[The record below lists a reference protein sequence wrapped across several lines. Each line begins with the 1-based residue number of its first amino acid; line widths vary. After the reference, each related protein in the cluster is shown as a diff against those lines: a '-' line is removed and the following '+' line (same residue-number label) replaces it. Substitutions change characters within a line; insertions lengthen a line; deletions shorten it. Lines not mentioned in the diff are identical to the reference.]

1 MRRHQLQ
8 NRITSFSKQ
17 HFSTQSTK
25 MKVLLAS
32 LPLLFQAAHGWT
44 VVSKTYH
51 LDDLPEKSSSWLIRG
66 GDVDKGHWGITQLDF
81 FQDKACTDKVD
92 LSDVSFT
99 SSVGPVN
106 AANAFDN
113 DPSTAWIHDGQF
125 SFFLGFDNG
134 PNVDVK
140 CIMLE
145 YVPDWDKKDMPQF
158 FLKKHDQEK
167 KFAAPF
173 EVKGV
178 SEGKNFI
185 DLTVTCTD
193 HILTFWGD
201 GVCSPELRSDEC
213 GWDGGDCGDVEYKD
227 DKTGLIVGIVIA
239 LCIVIACAALFYFI
253 KKRREEKLLPYIAK
267 PVSSTKQGAYK
278 VSSSE
283 PEFENSPRLV
293 VEDEE
298 RVYIMAEAVPSSK
311 PEFENSPRLEVEDE
325 ERVRIMAEAARLQ
338 SDEEERARV
347 LVAEA
352 ANREEQAQRTRIEEE
367 NQVAARTKFL
377 EDERLRTEAVEV
389 AKLKLLEEEQ
399 LRSKADEATG
409 LSPSLRI
416 EAADAVELEKALDE
430 EGLRV
435 DEAEEQKEKNAAFN
449 ASEAE
454 EAFVEDLQ
462 SNTSMQ
468 VRLRSYRNKV

>member
-1 MRRHQLQ
+1 
-8 NRITSFSKQ
+8 
-17 HFSTQSTK
+17 
-25 MKVLLAS
+25 
-32 LPLLFQAAHGWT
+32 
-44 VVSKTYH
+44 
-51 LDDLPEKSSSWLIRG
+51 
-66 GDVDKGHWGITQLDF
+66 
-81 FQDKACTDKVD
+81 
-92 LSDVSFT
+92 
-99 SSVGPVN
+99 
-106 AANAFDN
+106 
-113 DPSTAWIHDGQF
+113 
-125 SFFLGFDNG
+125 
-134 PNVDVK
+134 
-140 CIMLE
+140 
-145 YVPDWDKKDMPQF
+145 
-158 FLKKHDQEK
+158 
-167 KFAAPF
+167 
-173 EVKGV
+173 
-178 SEGKNFI
+178 
-185 DLTVTCTD
+185 
-193 HILTFWGD
+193 
-201 GVCSPELRSDEC
+201 
-213 GWDGGDCGDVEYKD
+213 
-227 DKTGLIVGIVIA
+227 
-239 LCIVIACAALFYFI
+239 
-253 KKRREEKLLPYIAK
+253 
-267 PVSSTKQGAYK
+267 
-278 VSSSE
+278 
-283 PEFENSPRLV
+283 
-293 VEDEE
+293 
-298 RVYIMAEAVPSSK
+298 MAEAVPSSK

-325 ERVRIMAEAARLQ
+325 ERVHIMAEAARLQ

-352 ANREEQAQRTRIEEE
+352 ANREGQAQRTRIEEE

>member
-1 MRRHQLQ
+1 
-8 NRITSFSKQ
+8 
-17 HFSTQSTK
+17 
-25 MKVLLAS
+25 
-32 LPLLFQAAHGWT
+32 
-44 VVSKTYH
+44 
-51 LDDLPEKSSSWLIRG
+51 
-66 GDVDKGHWGITQLDF
+66 
-81 FQDKACTDKVD
+81 
-92 LSDVSFT
+92 
-99 SSVGPVN
+99 
-106 AANAFDN
+106 
-113 DPSTAWIHDGQF
+113 
-125 SFFLGFDNG
+125 
-134 PNVDVK
+134 
-140 CIMLE
+140 
-145 YVPDWDKKDMPQF
+145 MPQF
-158 FLKKHDQEK
+158 FIKKHDKEK

-283 PEFENSPRLV
+283 PEFENSPRLE

-298 RVYIMAEAVPSSK
+298 RIYIMAEAVPSSEPEFENSPRLEVKDEERVHIMAEAVPSSK

-325 ERVRIMAEAARLQ
+325 ERVHIMVEAARLQ

-352 ANREEQAQRTRIEEE
+352 ANSKEQAERTRIEEE

-389 AKLKLLEEEQ
+389 AKLKLLEKEQ
-399 LRSKADEATG
+399 LRSKAEEATG

-416 EAADAVELEKALDE
+416 EAADAVELEKELDE

-435 DEAEEQKEKNAAFN
+435 DETEEQKDKNVAYN
-449 ASEAE
+449 VSEAE
-454 EAFVEDLQ
+454 ESFVEDLQ

-468 VRLRSYRNKV
+468 VRLRSYRNKD